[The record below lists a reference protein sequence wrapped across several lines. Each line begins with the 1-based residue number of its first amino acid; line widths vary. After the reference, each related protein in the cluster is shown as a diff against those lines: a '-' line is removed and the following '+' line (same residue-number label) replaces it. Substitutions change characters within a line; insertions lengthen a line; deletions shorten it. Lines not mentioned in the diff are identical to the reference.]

1 MNNRYSI
8 LVPFDGSKYAERA
21 LDEAIEIS
29 KNRDAQLLLVMAV
42 KAPKVEPTALVIS
55 GAIKGGVNKAL
66 DKYAKEAFEKAH
78 KLMQENI
85 RYCEKNGIEADY
97 RVTSGSPYDVIIN
110 QAQKNNIDLIVMGSQ
125 GLRGITKVKALG
137 SVSRHV
143 LENAKCP
150 VMIVH

>member
-1 MNNRYSI
+1 MVNRYSI
-8 LVPFDGSKYAERA
+8 LVPFDGSKYSERA

-42 KAPKVEPTALVIS
+42 TAPKVEPTALVIS

-66 DKYAKEAFEKAH
+66 DKYAKETFEKAH
-78 KLMQENI
+78 NLMQKNI

-97 RVTSGSPYDVIIN
+97 RVASGNPYDVILN
-110 QAQKNNIDLIVMGSQ
+110 QAQKNHIDLIVMGSQ

-150 VMIVH
+150 VMVVH